1 LKKHLTFGLAALC
14 LMGAGAWTQQ
24 RRPERDVEQRNVIDV
39 TASRYRFEPASI
51 SVTQGDSVRLRVR
64 SADVSHSLAIK
75 AFRVKTVAPRGGEPV
90 MIEFVADRA
99 GTFEIT
105 CSEYCGS
112 GHSGMKG
119 TLVVVAKQ

>member
-1 LKKHLTFGLAALC
+1 MKRQLIFGLAALC
-14 LMGAGAWTQQ
+14 LVGVGAWTQQ
-24 RRPERDVEQRNVIDV
+24 ARSGPKRDQSAVIDV
-39 TASRYRFEPASI
+39 TASRYRFEPAII
-51 SVTQGDSVRLRVR
+51 SATQGDRVRLRIR
-64 SADVSHSLAIK
+64 SADVTHSLAIK

-90 MIEFVADRA
+90 IVEFVADRA

-119 TLVVVAKQ
+119 TLVVVAKE